1 MGTPLKKYYLGILKD
16 LQKDLCTKNIHA
28 VPRITKVVVNVGVGE
43 AASNKN
49 IIDKVVQDITHIT
62 GQKPVITTAR
72 KSISAFKIRK
82 GLAIGVKV
90 TLRGDNMYIFLDKL
104 INITMPRVKDFRGIN
119 PEAIDDSGNLT
130 IGFKDHV
137 AFPETAGD
145 DARNA
150 FGLGITL
157 VTSAKSKEE
166 AVELLK
172 LIGVPFYKNEQ

>member
-104 INITMPRVKDFRGIN
+104 FKVVLPRIRDFRGI
-119 PEAIDDSGNLT
+119 PETSLDKNGNLS
-130 IGFKDHV
+130 IGVPDQTL
-137 AFPETAGD
+137 FPEID
-145 DARNA
+145 YDKIDKIR
-150 FGLGITL
+150 GLEITI
-157 VTSAKSKEE
+157 VTSARISSDARKMFEKMGLVFMQKS
-166 AVELLK
+166 
-172 LIGVPFYKNEQ
+172 

>member
-1 MGTPLKKYYLGILKD
+1 MTNLKEKYYKTVAGAMKE
-16 LQKDLCTKNIHA
+16 KFGYKSVMAT
-28 VPRITKVVVNVGVGE
+28 PRMVKVVLSAGTGSFKDE
-43 AASNKN
+43 AKKPIVEKSLAA
-49 IIDKVVQDITHIT
+49 IT
-62 GQKPVITTAR
+62 GQKPLVNKAK
-72 KSISAFKIRK
+72 KSIASFKLRE
-82 GLAIGVKV
+82 GMPIGYSV
-90 TLRGDNMYIFLDKL
+90 TLRGGRMYDFLDKL

-172 LIGVPFYKNEQ
+172 LIGIPFYKNEQ